1 MNLDKLRE
9 WASDQNMIRKTC
21 NHSSSNVDSSSSST
35 NHFGSNPHA
44 HGIRKA
50 MRIIESQFAAS
61 DLPDLPGGSSSHS
74 DEPPA
79 QIINVVATDGDEFG
93 DGNNNRKKNKKSA
106 NNGTISSL
114 RGPKYGPYKC
124 SVKSCDMVF
133 TTSQKFANHV
143 KMCHHKGGKKQQ
155 ITPAAPLNG

>member
-1 MNLDKLRE
+1 
-9 WASDQNMIRKTC
+9 
-21 NHSSSNVDSSSSST
+21 
-35 NHFGSNPHA
+35 
-44 HGIRKA
+44 

-114 RGPKYGPYKC
+114 PGPKYGPYKC